1 MFLAAIYVANLGDE
15 VCPYGRGEPIVRLSY
30 RWFDGAGQTI
40 DGHRTEFPHSMPPGE
55 ETIVPLEVRVPDTP
69 SSYQLR
75 IDILHE
81 SVRWFD
87 NPIVTHVEVMST
99 SPGEGVVAPLSLG

>member
-1 MFLAAIYVANLGDE
+1 
-15 VCPYGRGEPIVRLSY
+15 
-30 RWFDGAGQTI
+30 
-40 DGHRTEFPHSMPPGE
+40 MPPGE
-55 ETIVPLEVRVPDTP
+55 NTIVPLEVRIPDTP

-75 IDILHE
+75 IDIVHE

-87 NPIVTHVEVMST
+87 MPIVTHVEVMST